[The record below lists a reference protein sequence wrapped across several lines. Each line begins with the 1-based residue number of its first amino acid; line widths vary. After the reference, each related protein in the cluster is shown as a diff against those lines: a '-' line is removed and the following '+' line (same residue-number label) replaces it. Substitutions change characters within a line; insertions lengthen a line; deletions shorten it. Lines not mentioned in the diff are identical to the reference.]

1 MGDAA
6 LVDRIRQGIATLGFE
21 NPPAGARI
29 IERLRWNMP
38 SSETRDGVS
47 ETDRALAIIRRTI
60 QHYHRVFSGPDQYG
74 TSSWVTFHRHVSE
87 GDRRWDFE
95 VDVTITNGAPP
106 FISNVRVLRPGD
118 DVPDPDDPDSI
129 QQRLPLR
136 EDELLPF
143 GMVACPC
150 CGHATLSARGE
161 HQLCPV
167 CLWDDDGQDD
177 SPALRRGRANFLLH
191 AACEAT
197 NSEHARPPTR
207 EEVRL
212 RRFNG
217 NGDEVALER

>member
-6 LVDRIRQGIATLGFE
+6 LVDRIRHGIGSLGFE
-21 NPPAGARI
+21 NPTRGAAI
-29 IERLRWNMP
+29 VARLRWNMP
-38 SSETRDGVS
+38 TSETVAGVS
-47 ETDRALAIIRRTI
+47 EGDRAIAIIRKTI
-60 QHYHRVFSGPDQYG
+60 LHYHRVFSGPDQYG
-74 TSSWVTFHRHVSE
+74 TSSWVTFARHVSE

-95 VDVTITNGAPP
+95 VDITIANGTM

-150 CGHATLSARGE
+150 CGHATLSSRGAY
-161 HQLCPV
+161 QICPV
-167 CLWDDDGQDD
+167 CFWEDDGSDTG
-177 SPALRRGRANFLLH
+177 PTVCRARANFLLL
-191 AACEAT
+191 AACDAT
-197 NSEHARPPTR
+197 NSAHVRPPTR
-207 EEVRL
+207 EEVKL

-217 NGDEVALER
+217 NGDEIALEL